1 MAVSLGERKSG
12 DVYVLLVSGFIDTST
27 VSMVEEKIKKLFD
40 AGKYKL
46 VVDLSGVEFVSSAGW
61 GVFVAFLRKMRD
73 KDGDLKLSGM
83 IEKVAK
89 VFTLMEFDSLMDA
102 YENEDAAVKSYNK

>member
-1 MAVSLGERKSG
+1 MAVTLGERKSG
-12 DVYVLLVSGFIDTST
+12 DVYVLQASGFIDTST
-27 VSMVEEKIKKLFD
+27 VSVVEEKITKLF
-40 AGKYKL
+40 AEGKYKL

-61 GVFVAFLRKMRD
+61 GVFVAFLKKMRD

-102 YENEDAAVKSYNK
+102 YADEDAAVKSFSR